1 MDNPLNKDRLYSCNI
16 CNKNYSSYKSLWK
29 HNNNI
34 HKSENQ
40 PEISQISAENQPNI
54 SHPPTVSDIS
64 SNICV
69 ASSNMYNCSYCD
81 NIYKHIQSRWKH
93 EKVCKQIKNVKDQ
106 LAIEKAKLELMK
118 EDNKKGEIEIK
129 KMRIQL
135 QLSKNSSN
143 NITTN
148 NTTTS
153 NSHNQTNQTNQTN
166 QIIQPNQT
174 NQIIQPN
181 QINQNNQNNNGT
193 INNVFVKYNDISYDT
208 LTKKDRD
215 DIFNSYNMIEESI
228 RKIHFNL
235 TMPEQNNIYITNLK
249 DLYCNVFDGKQF
261 SAITKNELL
270 PELIDIHLFEL
281 YLSKT
286 KNKYKLKKSVIAKID
301 KLEEKLNKKNKKY
314 IDENDKVY
322 KNYKEYMADVIKLL
336 IYNLSNKN
344 QLDAIKKIDKF
355 VHKKIEI
362 ESDGEEDISI

>member
-1 MDNPLNKDRLYSCNI
+1 
-16 CNKNYSSYKSLWK
+16 
-29 HNNNI
+29 
-34 HKSENQ
+34 
-40 PEISQISAENQPNI
+40 
-54 SHPPTVSDIS
+54 
-64 SNICV
+64 
-69 ASSNMYNCSYCD
+69 
-81 NIYKHIQSRWKH
+81 
-93 EKVCKQIKNVKDQ
+93 
-106 LAIEKAKLELMK
+106 MK

-135 QLSKNSSN
+135 QLSKNSGN

-153 NSHNQTNQTNQTN
+153 NSHNQTNQTNQIIQPNQTN

-193 INNVFVKYNDISYDT
+193 INNVFVKYSDISYDT

-228 RKIHFNL
+228 MKIHFNL
-235 TMPEQNNIYITNLK
+235 TIPEQNNVYITNLK

-270 PELIDIHLFEL
+270 PELIDIHFR
-281 YLSKT
+281 
-286 KNKYKLKKSVIAKID
+286 NKYKLKKSVITKID

-344 QLDAIKKIDKF
+344 KLDAIKKIDKF
-355 VHKKIEI
+355 IHKKIDKFIHKKIEI
-362 ESDGEEDISI
+362 ESDGEGDISI